1 MTAIFPGHYRTALH
15 FTTIEVEYWKYLK
28 TEVTLH
34 RLQNIGEFPDL
45 SMQYFI
51 LIKVGLVYLDIDKI
65 VRMTSYKHLINIG
78 DDILINNQPL
88 SLSNDHASV
97 YLVHLCKLSNV

>member
-51 LIKVGLVYLDIDKI
+51 LISRVIEQRDRQGRLGLFRY
-65 VRMTSYKHLINIG
+65 
-78 DDILINNQPL
+78 
-88 SLSNDHASV
+88 
-97 YLVHLCKLSNV
+97 